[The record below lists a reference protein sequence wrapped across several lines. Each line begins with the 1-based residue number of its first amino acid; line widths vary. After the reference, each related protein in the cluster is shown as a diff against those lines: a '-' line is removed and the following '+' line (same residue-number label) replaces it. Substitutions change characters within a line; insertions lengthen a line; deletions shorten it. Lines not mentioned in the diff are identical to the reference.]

1 MNLAFA
7 AAHALLPLSFLSL
20 WLASVSWTLAD
31 ARRRCRDPR
40 MVRAAVGAAAVI
52 PLAGAALY
60 ALARPCAPRREE
72 RARRM
77 WRSYL
82 EAELEPEERCL
93 VCLTPLHA
101 DFRCCP
107 GCGDEL
113 RTECSSCGNELRI
126 GWQAC
131 PACLEP
137 VYASARWSAAAERVA
152 A

>member
-1 MNLAFA
+1 MDVAFA
-7 AAHALLPLSFLSL
+7 AFHALVPLSFLSL
-20 WLASVSWTLAD
+20 WLASVAWTLAD
-31 ARRRCRDPR
+31 ARRRCDDPR
-40 MVRAAVGAAAVI
+40 IVRTAVCGAAVL

-60 ALARPCAPRREE
+60 ALARPCAPRSEE

-77 WRSYL
+77 WRTYL

-93 VCLTPLHA
+93 ACLTPLRPE
-101 DFRCCP
+101 FRFCP

-113 RTECSSCGNELRI
+113 STECSSCGANMRI

-131 PACLEP
+131 PSCLEP
-137 VYASARWSAAAERVA
+137 VYASARWSGAAARVA

>member
-1 MNLAFA
+1 MDLAFSA
-7 AAHALLPLSFLSL
+7 VHALVPLSFLSL
-20 WLASVSWTLAD
+20 WLASVAWTVGD

-40 MVRAAVGAAAVI
+40 VVQAAVGAAAIV
-52 PLAGAALY
+52 PLAGAAFY

-77 WRSYL
+77 WRTYL

-93 VCLTPLHA
+93 ACLTTLRS

-113 RTECSSCGNELRI
+113 RTECSSCGHELRI

-131 PACLEP
+131 PSCLEP
-137 VYASARWSAAAERVA
+137 VYVSARWSGTAARVA